1 MIYMGLSFSWT
12 LILLPISIL
21 GIILLA
27 HGFSLML
34 CIIVVFVR
42 DMNMVVDIGLRALFF
57 LSGVFYSAT
66 YIPSKYLD
74 YHLMNPVATY
84 IEICRGAVLG
94 DLSIITPFV
103 ILRAVV
109 ITLLVFALGSAIFN
123 RYQNRAVIHL

>member
-1 MIYMGLSFSWT
+1 MGISFSWT
-12 LILLPISIL
+12 LFLLPISNL

-27 HGFSLML
+27 HGLSLML

-66 YIPSKYLD
+66 YIPAEYLD

-94 DLSIITPFV
+94 DLSIVTPIV
-103 ILRAVV
+103 ILRAIG
-109 ITLLVFALGSAIFN
+109 ITLLVFAVGSSMFN